1 MDDFPISDQTAL
13 AAQYVGKSLRDLP
26 TPLVVLDRSKVKKNC
41 VAMLQVCEKLDVG
54 FRAHVKSHKTL
65 ELSQMQ
71 VGETGPAN
79 FIVSTVVEA
88 ERLAP
93 FVKEC
98 QGKGR
103 DASVSIFRYPASR
116 VEIETMYLLTIDRYS
131 MVYPSR
137 SRLYHVW

>member
-41 VAMLQVCEKLDVG
+41 VAMLQVCE
-54 FRAHVKSHKTL
+54 R
-65 ELSQMQ
+65 QMQ
-71 VGETGPAN
+71 LGEPGPAN
-79 FIVSTVVEA
+79 FLVSTVVEA

-103 DASVSIFRYPASR
+103 DASVSISRNPASR
-116 VEIETMYLLTIDRYS
+116 VAIETMYLLTIDRYS